1 MKHLNVPLTEEF
13 HKRLK
18 RYCLE
23 TDQDMTELIRRL
35 LEEFLEKAEKK
46 LRK

>member
-1 MKHLNVPLTEEF
+1 MRHLNIPLFEDL

-23 TDQDMTELIRRL
+23 TDQDMTELVRKL

-46 LRK
+46 LKK